1 MNDDPSRTLPNHQPR
16 PRPVVLCVLDGWG
29 HREKTD
35 DNAVTLARTPNLH
48 RLWKYSPHALLEA
61 SEQWVGLPSGQIGN
75 SEVGHMNL
83 GAGRVVTQDLPRI
96 DAALAADAFPSIPAL
111 AGLIATLKASG
122 GTCHILGLVSE
133 GGVHSHQS
141 HIAGL
146 ARTVSE
152 AGIPVVIHAL
162 TDGRDVPPQAALGE
176 IGRFLDAIAPCPRV
190 SVGTLGGRYFAMDR
204 DKRWDRV
211 ARAYAAIVD
220 ADAPSVA
227 DPLAAIREAYAAG
240 KTDEFIPPVVIGDYA
255 GMKDG
260 DGLILANFR
269 ADRARQISSALVD
282 PSFDGFARRRV
293 ARFAGAV
300 SMAEYSTALTAMMPV
315 MFLPQ
320 SLDNGMGEIAA
331 KAGLRQLR
339 AAETEKYPHVTFFFN
354 GGREQPYD
362 GEDRIMVQSP
372 KVATYDLEPAMSA
385 AELTRQVVAAID
397 GGTYDLVVM
406 NYANLDMVGH
416 TGMLAPAIRA
426 VEAVD
431 DGVGQIAAAIDRQG
445 GLMIITAD
453 HGNCEMMRDPVTGD
467 PHTAHTLNQVPVILV
482 NGPADLRLR
491 DGILADVAPTLL
503 ELMGIAP
510 PAEMTGHSLIVRR
523 TVTGAREPAFA
534 HPA

>member
-1 MNDDPSRTLPNHQPR
+1 MNERISIHR
-16 PRPVVLCVLDGWG
+16 RPVVLCVLDGWG

-48 RLWKYSPHALLEA
+48 RFWKYSPHALLEA
-61 SEQWVGLPSGQIGN
+61 SEEWVGLPRGQIGN

-83 GAGRVVTQDLPRI
+83 GAGRVVMQDLPRI
-96 DAALAADAFPSIPAL
+96 DKALAHGDFPANPAL
-111 AGLIATLKASG
+111 ADAIAKLKVSG
-122 GTCHILGLVSE
+122 GACHILGLLSE

-152 AGIPVVIHAL
+152 AGIPVIIHAL
-162 TDGRDVPPQAALGE
+162 TDGRDVPPQAASGE
-176 IGRFLDAIAPCPRV
+176 MARFLELIAPLHGV
-190 SVGTLGGRYFAMDR
+190 TIGTLGGRYFAMDR

-211 ARAYAAIVD
+211 ALAYRAIVT
-220 ADAPSVA
+220 ADAPIVA
-227 DPLAAIREAYAAG
+227 DASTAIRDAYAAG
-240 KTDEFIPPVVIGDYA
+240 KTDEFIPPVVIQGYA

-269 ADRARQISSALVD
+269 ADRIRQIAAALLDPEFAGFARPSIVHFAASVSLTEYSSALT
-282 PSFDGFARRRV
+282 R
-293 ARFAGAV
+293 
-300 SMAEYSTALTAMMPV
+300 LMPV

-320 SLDNGMGEIAA
+320 SLDNGLGEVAA

-354 GGREQPYD
+354 GGREQPYE

-385 AELTRQVVAAID
+385 AELTRQVVEAID
-397 GGTYDLVVM
+397 SGLYDLVIM

-416 TGMLAPAIRA
+416 TGILAPAIRA

-431 DGVGQIAAAIDRQG
+431 DGVGQVAAAIARQG
-445 GLMIITAD
+445 GVMLVTAD
-453 HGNCEMMRDPVTGD
+453 HGNCEMMRDPVTGE
-467 PHTAHTLNQVPVILV
+467 PHTAHTLNPVPVILID
-482 NGPADLRLR
+482 GPPDIRLADGR
-491 DGILADVAPTLL
+491 LADVAPTLL
-503 ELMGIAP
+503 ELMGLTA
-510 PAEMTGHSLIVRR
+510 PAEMTGQSLIVRQS
-523 TVTGAREPAFA
+523 VPGAREPHFV